1 MVEKTYRIF
10 WLAGENSADLHASLV
25 MRSINAFLP
34 GVQHFGIGGSNMQK
48 AGLKTLFNFSRF
60 NVMGFAEV
68 VKHIPFFLKV
78 EEELKR
84 VFREERPDLAILVDY
99 PGLNLRI
106 ANIADNLRIPVL
118 YYICPQF
125 WAWKHDRVDKLRAS
139 VRHVAC
145 ILPFEKELLD
155 IHNVNASYVGHPIA
169 EEIKCELDK
178 DQFAFFYKLDPKKKW
193 LGFIPGSRDIEIK
206 RMLPIF
212 LEAAARFDQTSYEI
226 LVSKAMTV
234 THGLFMELLENS
246 GLKNVKIID
255 GYRYEMMKFSD
266 FVVSTS
272 GTPTLET
279 AFIGTPLVICY
290 KASPISYRIGRRLIR
305 VKRIGL
311 PNIILDQDLLPELIQ
326 SELTP
331 SNIEKT
337 VRQMLND
344 PAKMTSIKTELV
356 HLKALL
362 SDKKPSRE
370 IPIIVKD
377 ILGIDA

>member
-1 MVEKTYRIF
+1 EKMARYG
-10 WLAGENSADLHASLV
+10 LS
-25 MRSINAFLP
+25 
-34 GVQHFGIGGSNMQK
+34 VQQVQRYIEVAIGGMN
-48 AGLKTLFNFSRF
+48 LTTT
-60 NVMGFAEV
+60 
-68 VKHIPFFLKV
+68 V
-78 EEELKR
+78 EG
-84 VFREERPDLAILVDY
+84 RERY
-99 PGLNLRI
+99 P
-106 ANIADNLRIPVL
+106 
-118 YYICPQF
+118 
-125 WAWKHDRVDKLRAS
+125 
-139 VRHVAC
+139 
-145 ILPFEKELLD
+145 
-155 IHNVNASYVGHPIA
+155 
-169 EEIKCELDK
+169 
-178 DQFAFFYKLDPKKKW
+178 
-193 LGFIPGSRDIEIK
+193 
-206 RMLPIF
+206 
-212 LEAAARFDQTSYEI
+212 AARFDQTSYEI

-272 GTPTLET
+272 GTATLET

-344 PAKMTSIKTELV
+344 PQKMSAVRTELSR
-356 HLKALL
+356 LRALL

-370 IPIIVKD
+370 IPRIVRE
-377 ILGIDA
+377 ILGIDG